1 MKIIA
6 SLAIAAFTFTALP
19 AAQAGDCYIGTGHHG
34 IIISTNSYAPR
45 CVPQYVAPRYVS
57 TTELY
62 RTVQTQWAYDSFGN
76 AFPYNV
82 MVITYAD
89 YYSDGSS
96 RTYNRTYRM

>member
-34 IIISTNSYAPR
+34 IIITTRSYTPSYAPS
-45 CVPQYVAPRYVS
+45 CAPRYVS
-57 TTELY
+57 TSEVY

-76 AFPYNV
+76 AYPYNV

-89 YYSDGSS
+89 FYSDGSS
-96 RTYNRTYRM
+96 RSYTRTYRV